1 MASLLAIAHASGG
14 RYITA
19 GSAEE
24 LKEALASTV
33 GTSFRV
39 FKGNTEI
46 ANGSLGSEEPLY
58 LPGGDYRVELDSSPP
73 QNVQISLT
81 PNDQLTLT
89 MEKQAGVLSHFE
101 RRNPIEYRSCD
112 AAIASIERLE
122 RGEDVQEQI
131 QTMTY

>member
-1 MASLLAIAHASGG
+1 MRKRGNPLAIRYFSVVPYLLGDRAVKYSLTPRETHETRIPDNPSDDYLREAMASLLAIAHASGG

-39 FKGNTEI
+39 FKGSTEI
-46 ANGSLGSEEPLY
+46 ANGSLGSEEPL
-58 LPGGDYRVELDSSPP
+58 
-73 QNVQISLT
+73 
-81 PNDQLTLT
+81 
-89 MEKQAGVLSHFE
+89 
-101 RRNPIEYRSCD
+101 
-112 AAIASIERLE
+112 
-122 RGEDVQEQI
+122 